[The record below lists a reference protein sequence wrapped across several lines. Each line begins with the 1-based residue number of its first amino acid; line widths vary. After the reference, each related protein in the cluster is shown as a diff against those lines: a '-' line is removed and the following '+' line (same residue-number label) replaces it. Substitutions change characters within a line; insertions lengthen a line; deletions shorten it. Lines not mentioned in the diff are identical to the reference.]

1 MGIAVVFRM
10 YAEDGTFVSPAMG
23 EVFELPE
30 IESVHWRGDTPY
42 TVRSVSDD
50 ALPAINLVFDVQRS
64 RVLEDL
70 LPEGWVAEVWR
81 SAETGLWHAFVSDS
95 PNTSRAPS
103 ISEVNGD
110 LALALALTAAGL
122 VDDGVNPFG

>member
-70 LPEGWVAEVWR
+70 LPDGSVAEVWR
-81 SAETGLWHAFVSDS
+81 SADRVVAMPS
-95 PNTSRAPS
+95 SRIRRIRRGPIHLERS
-103 ISEVNGD
+103 TV
-110 LALALALTAAGL
+110 T
-122 VDDGVNPFG
+122 